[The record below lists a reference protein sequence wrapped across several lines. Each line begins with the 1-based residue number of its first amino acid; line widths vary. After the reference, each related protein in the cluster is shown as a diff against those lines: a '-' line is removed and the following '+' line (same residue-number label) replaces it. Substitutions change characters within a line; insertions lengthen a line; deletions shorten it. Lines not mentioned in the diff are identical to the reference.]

1 MVGSWLNSI
10 CYSVDDTFDQEDNM
24 SLIVDYVHLD
34 AHIDHSDLLV
44 ESWNFEYKCHV
55 WERIFV
61 RASEN
66 LGLGLWKIN
75 LE

>member
-1 MVGSWLNSI
+1 MVGSWVNSI

-44 ESWNFEYKCHV
+44 ES
-55 WERIFV
+55 
-61 RASEN
+61 
-66 LGLGLWKIN
+66 
-75 LE
+75 